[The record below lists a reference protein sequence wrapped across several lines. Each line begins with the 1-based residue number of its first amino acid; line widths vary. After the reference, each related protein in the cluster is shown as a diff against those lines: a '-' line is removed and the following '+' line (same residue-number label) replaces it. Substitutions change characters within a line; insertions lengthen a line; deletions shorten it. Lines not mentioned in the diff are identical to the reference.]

1 MSVETDLIGA
11 LGTSESPVIVHDQQL
26 EKRDRMARAQLRS
39 IPFFLE
45 MGVSQF
51 VYDDLWAREFELV
64 EHTHLGLDDV
74 NPMTVEF
81 PLVHLAT
88 DKQLRSRDE
97 QKLEQEFISQ
107 ANTTWELFRAAS
119 EDLSGQYVFISDT
132 TSPHIESRTP
142 VPGRSVAD
150 QFDATTFE
158 YEQLIHDYVKEHVES
173 RLPLYD
179 TKNLYF
185 HRVSEYHYKHDAPA
199 SELEVLFDYEAAPSD
214 SPVWDP
220 LHYFIEHE
228 LSSILEEYEAHVTT
242 ALRSW
247 IERGDTEKISKRM
260 IATLHRCNF
269 DSEELSEYQ
278 QSDRQ

>member
-88 DKQLRSRDE
+88 GKQLRSRDE
-97 QKLEQEFISQ
+97 QELEQGFISQ

-269 DSEELSEYQ
+269 DSKELSEYQ
-278 QSDRQ
+278 QSDRR